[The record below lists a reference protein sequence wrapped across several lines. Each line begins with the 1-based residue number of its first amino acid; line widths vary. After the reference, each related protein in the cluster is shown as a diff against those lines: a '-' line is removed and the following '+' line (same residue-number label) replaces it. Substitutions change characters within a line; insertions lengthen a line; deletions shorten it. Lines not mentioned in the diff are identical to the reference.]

1 MMQIIKRERQLNLE
15 ERETL
20 MDLVDSVDLM
30 GKIPV
35 RLPNTAN
42 FKNIVIATKQ
52 RGITSI
58 KRLYEKV
65 LGNKSFHTV
74 RTQYR

>member
-30 GKIPV
+30 GKVACYILLDNREQAEHYYLSGKLV
-35 RLPNTAN
+35 
-42 FKNIVIATKQ
+42 ATDDST
-52 RGITSI
+52 RFGDDES
-58 KRLYEKV
+58 REF
-65 LGNKSFHTV
+65 NDCSC
-74 RTQYR
+74 